1 MVAKKKSTGG
11 KEQRGRVQVG
21 KLNLSKETIKDL
33 SPKEKSRVKGG
44 AATAGSEKCGPSE
57 FCTLTLCR

>member
-1 MVAKKKSTGG
+1 MVTKRKSTAE
-11 KEQRGRVQVG
+11 KEKRGRVKVG

-44 AATAGSEKCGPSE
+44 AANTPKCIFETVVCSLGCWPK
-57 FCTLTLCR
+57 